1 MLIILISLVLIVLL
15 SFFEEEPARDNK
27 LEEWEEEI
35 TNPNNQL
42 DPLNERVGENVIILD
57 VAQKIEATID
67 KVFSFITAF
76 IEGIIDKIFIVI
88 KKVNQFYFWFT
99 IIF

>member
-1 MLIILISLVLIVLL
+1 MSKRSKVMLVILISLVLIVLF
-15 SFFEEEPARDNK
+15 SFFEEEPASDNK

-57 VAQKIEATID
+57 VAQKIEATIN
-67 KVFSFITAF
+67 KVFSFITDF
-76 IEGIIDKIFIVI
+76 VEGIIDKVFFII
-88 KKVNQFYFWFT
+88 
-99 IIF
+99 